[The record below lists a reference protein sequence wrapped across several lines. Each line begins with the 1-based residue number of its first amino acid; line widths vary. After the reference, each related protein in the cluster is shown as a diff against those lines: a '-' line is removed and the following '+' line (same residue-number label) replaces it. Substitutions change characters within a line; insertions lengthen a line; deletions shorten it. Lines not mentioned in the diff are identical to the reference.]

1 MPGND
6 IDAPVVVEALSIA
19 VPPCSSVVTVNVL
32 AVHCAVSV
40 TLLATVPEDGYVAAA
55 AYVVEPSLQP
65 ANVYPVRVYVFVGVV
80 KVDPDNTD
88 TGDTGAVP
96 EPEPAAYEIVSVGIV
111 GVASADAAE

>member
-1 MPGND
+1 
-6 IDAPVVVEALSIA
+6 
-19 VPPCSSVVTVNVL
+19 
-32 AVHCAVSV
+32 
-40 TLLATVPEDGYVAAA
+40 
-55 AYVVEPSLQP
+55 
-65 ANVYPVRVYVFVGVV
+65 VREYVFAGVV